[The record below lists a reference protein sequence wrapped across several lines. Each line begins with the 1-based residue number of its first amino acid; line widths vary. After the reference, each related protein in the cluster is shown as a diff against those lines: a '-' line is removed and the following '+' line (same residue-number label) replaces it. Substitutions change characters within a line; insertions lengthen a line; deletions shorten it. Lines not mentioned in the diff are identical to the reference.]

1 MKCFPI
7 SSYKQEE
14 NNFRFGIFCLN
25 INWEFSFTVEEMDF
39 IFSFGKESNMT
50 DEKRDG
56 LYISI
61 RGNKIEAYKSTNDKV
76 EVIISG
82 NFNLK
87 KTYRYLIS
95 IIYSSENNSI
105 LVCNSQIII
114 GKKKQQLYVLF
125 YGRSTG
131 LWIWFH
137 KH

>member
-1 MKCFPI
+1 
-7 SSYKQEE
+7 
-14 NNFRFGIFCLN
+14 
-25 INWEFSFTVEEMDF
+25 MDF

-82 NFNLK
+82 NFNLM

-131 LWIWFH
+131 L
-137 KH
+137 